1 MNQIDQAFYEERLKD
16 AHAVLSATLP
26 HAGERF
32 AETLRIILADV
43 VDASRFGDYAAAQAA
58 AQQYQQKIQ
67 LALPLQLSVMFL
79 KTQQ

>member
-1 MNQIDQAFYEERLKD
+1 MNQADRTFYEERLKD

-32 AETLRIILADV
+32 AEMLRIILADV

-58 AQQYQQKIQ
+58 ESWLTNIGESIYIKKD
-67 LALPLQLSVMFL
+67 V
-79 KTQQ
+79 

>member
-1 MNQIDQAFYEERLKD
+1 MNSADRVFYEERLKD
-16 AHAVLSATLP
+16 AHSVLTATLP

-58 AQQYQQKIQ
+58 ESWLMGIGESIYVK
-67 LALPLQLSVMFL
+67 
-79 KTQQ
+79 KDT

>member
-58 AQQYQQKIQ
+58 ESWLMGIGESIYVK
-67 LALPLQLSVMFL
+67 
-79 KTQQ
+79 KDT